1 MNRKFAIGC
10 CLVLL
15 FVAIIVGTL
24 IITAPRLGRI
34 ASDWISTNTEEVNRL
49 AALEKKWQPPSESIQ
64 TDWFPPR
71 LGEWSL
77 EGASKIGAVS
87 ELKLTRAAGE
97 ATYLSSKGR
106 RVKVTVVPV
115 SKTEKQTVVDDTAE
129 MLRKEESGSS
139 VTKVVDNDRA
149 VIRTSRTRV
158 WWIKEWLLM
167 FRSAT
172 EDPREFAEAF
182 MAATS
187 SSRLPD
193 ASEPLERPAAQPQQ
207 SKGAVR

>member
-1 MNRKFAIGC
+1 MNRKFVIGC
-10 CLVLL
+10 CLALL
-15 FVAIIVGTL
+15 FVIIIVGTL
-24 IITAPRLGRI
+24 IIAAPRLARI
-34 ASDWISTNTEEVNRL
+34 AKNWISTNTEEVNRL
-49 AALEKKWQPPSESIQ
+49 ATLGKKWQPPSESIQ

-77 EGASKIGAVS
+77 EGASKIGVVS

-97 ATYLSSKGR
+97 ATYLTSKGGR
-106 RVKVTVVPV
+106 LKVTVVPV
-115 SKTEKQTVVDDTAE
+115 SKSEKQTVLDDTAK

-139 VTKVVDNDRA
+139 VTKVVDDDQA
-149 VIRTSRTRV
+149 VIRTNRTRV

-182 MAATS
+182 LAATS

-193 ASEPLERPAAQPQQ
+193 VSKPLERPTGQPQQ

>member
-15 FVAIIVGTL
+15 FVAIIAGAL
-24 IITAPRLGRI
+24 IIAAPRLGRM
-34 ASDWISTNTEEVNRL
+34 ASDWISTNTAEVNRL
-49 AALEKKWQPPSESIQ
+49 AVLEKKWQPPSESIQ
-64 TDWFPPR
+64 TDWFPAR

-77 EGASKIGAVS
+77 VGASKIGAVS

-97 ATYLSSKGR
+97 ATYVTSRGR
-106 RVKVTVVPV
+106 RVKVTIVPV
-115 SKTEKQTVVDDTAE
+115 SKSEKQTVVDDTAE
-129 MLRKEESGSS
+129 MLRKEESGLS
-139 VTKVVDNDRA
+139 VTKVVDDDYA
-149 VIRTSRTRV
+149 LISTSRTRV

-182 MAATS
+182 IAATS

-193 ASEPLERPAAQPQQ
+193 VSEPLELPAARPQQ
-207 SKGAVR
+207 GNGAI